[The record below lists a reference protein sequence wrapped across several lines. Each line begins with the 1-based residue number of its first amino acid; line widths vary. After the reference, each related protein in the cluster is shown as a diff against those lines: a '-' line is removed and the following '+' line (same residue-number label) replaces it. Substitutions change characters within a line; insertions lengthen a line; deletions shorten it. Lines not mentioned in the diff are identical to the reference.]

1 MRVAIYGSRR
11 QEEFIDEIMNLVE
24 HILEMPGNS
33 IVMHEKIYSLLSER
47 EGERFARIMSGQ
59 QIDTS
64 GGFAADMA
72 ISIGG
77 DGTFLRTAQWIGD
90 KEIPVLGVNT
100 GHLGFLAP
108 FTVSDAMKAV
118 DDDCLANYKIMDR
131 SLLQVEYPYGSFE
144 TWPYAVNEVA
154 FMKRDSASMIGADVR
169 INGAQLANYLCDGL
183 IVSTPTGSTGY
194 NLSVG
199 GPILQ
204 PWLPDIV
211 LSPVAAHS
219 LSMRPLVIGSDS
231 LLEVKVLSRT
241 SSYRISLDG
250 RSLTMPCG
258 SSVFVSRAPFVMRT
272 IEKPDH
278 NFFATLR
285 EKLFWGA
292 TPLENK
298 FKE

>member
-1 MRVAIYGSRR
+1 MRVAIYGRRR
-11 QEEFIDEIMNLVE
+11 QDEFIGEIMDLVE
-24 HILEMPGNS
+24 HILAMPGSS
-33 IVMHEKIYSLLSER
+33 IVMHEKVYSSLKER
-47 EGERFARIMSGQ
+47 AGEKFAAVMAGQ
-59 QIDTS
+59 QVDTS
-64 GGFAADMA
+64 GDFTADLA

-77 DGTFLRTAQWIGD
+77 DGTFLRTAQWVGD
-90 KEIPVLGVNT
+90 KEIPILGVNT

-108 FTVSDAMKAV
+108 FTISDAIKAV
-118 DDDCLANYKIMDR
+118 DDNCLANYRIMER
-131 SLLQVEYPYGSFE
+131 SLLQVEYPFGPFE

-169 INGAQLANYLCDGL
+169 INGAPLANYLCDGL

-204 PWLPDIV
+204 PWLPEMV

-231 LLEVKVLSRT
+231 QLEVKIQSRT

-258 SSVFVSRAPFVMRT
+258 TSVFISRAPFVMRT

>member
-1 MRVAIYGSRR
+1 MQYCKMRIAVFAISFSSVERALEALDFLMQPGVVAADTTVQALAEAGVAIARDV
-11 QEEFIDEIMNLVE
+11 EMITTPDDIDFIV
-24 HILEMPGNS
+24 
-33 IVMHEKIYSLLSER
+33 SL
-47 EGERFARIMSGQ
+47 
-59 QIDTS
+59 
-64 GGFAADMA
+64 
-72 ISIGG
+72 GG
-77 DGTFLRTAQWIGD
+77 DGTFLRAAAWSGASGV
-90 KEIPVLGVNT
+90 PVAGVNM
-100 GHLGFLAP
+100 GHLGYLAA
-108 FTVSDAMKAV
+108 FTPGELHALPRL
-118 DDDCLANYKIMDR
+118 LAEGRYQLQRRGLLEVRFPDR
-131 SLLQVEYPYGSFE
+131 APLPDGF
-144 TWPYAVNEVA
+144 WPYALNEVSFLRLA
-154 FMKRDSASMIGADVR
+154 SASMIDVMVEIDGR
-169 INGAQLANYLCDGL
+169 RLATYSGDGL

-204 PWLPDIV
+204 PWLPETV

-219 LSMRPLVIGSDS
+219 LSMRPLVVGSDS
-231 LLEVKVLSRT
+231 QLEVKIQSRT

-258 SSVFVSRAPFVMRT
+258 SSVFVSRAPFFMRT